1 MRSRGRCSGS
11 GRRAGL
17 RVLPD
22 RSARSGVG
30 AAISAAASSS
40 ATPSSSSASC
50 SSSCSISLAP
60 RSEDWP
66 NCSRRILASSS
77 LQPLDLQPGARY
89 LGLGIPGPRLGLEP
103 GCALGQ
109 DHGVRSDE
117 IGGQWLAVD

>member
-22 RSARSGVG
+22 RSARSGGG

-40 ATPSSSSASC
+40 AT
-50 SSSCSISLAP
+50 L
-60 RSEDWP
+60 
-66 NCSRRILASSS
+66 LKLGK
-77 LQPLDLQPGARY
+77 LQLELLDQPGAALGGLAEPLAAHPGEQQPSRSISSRTPM

-109 DHGVRSDE
+109 DHGVRRDE
-117 IGGQWLAVD
+117 IGGQRLAVG